1 MKTISQR
8 EFRNDSAEVMRQVSQ
23 GASFRVTNRGTP
35 VAVLAPIESRPGD
48 EFTLREGSGLMEFPE
63 GVRVPEST
71 ADVLAELRGDR

>member
-35 VAVLAPIESRPGD
+35 VAVLAPIQSRPGD
-48 EFTLREGSGLMEFPE
+48 DLTLREGSGEMVFPQ
-63 GVRVPEST
+63 GVKAAEST
-71 ADVLAELRGDR
+71 SEVLAELRGDR